1 MLVRNFVKRNKT
13 KLDAIISAMYCVL
26 WHADLQYF
34 CADLKLSGSAN
45 DQLLEIQEQHPKYFS
60 SDVISTEQVLRLL
73 EKVIQHG
80 GGKASPTE
88 AAAESSSKA
97 ATAAPAS
104 TSNDRAESSL
114 KATSAP
120 SNDPQEISASFDD
133 DFDDSFDG
141 SSVAYFSCLCPL
153 ACYERADKKY
163 YDLCCMTYGF

>member
-1 MLVRNFVKRNKT
+1 MLVRNFVKRNEK
-13 KLDAIISAMYCVL
+13 KLDNIISAMSCVL

-34 CADLKLSGSAN
+34 CADIKLLGSAN

-88 AAAESSSKA
+88 AAAEPSSKA
-97 ATAAPAS
+97 VAAAPAS

-120 SNDPQEISASFDD
+120 PSNDPQEISASFDD
-133 DFDDSFDG
+133 SFDDSFDG
-141 SSVAYFSCLCPL
+141 SSVAYFSCLCPPV
-153 ACYERADKKY
+153 CYERTDKNVVV
-163 YDLCCMTYGF
+163 TISVA